1 MNFNNLTI
9 ILFLGAVLS
18 FTACKKDDDNV
29 ANPHNPNENELIT
42 TVQVLLTDVANPADQ
57 IKVTFRQMPGHRT
70 SLSPFV
76 EPMKLKANTTYSAE
90 IFLLDE
96 TKTPA
101 DTLSEEVRKEGN
113 EHQFFFKVQDA
124 NLTVLYD
131 DADDNGVPIGL
142 NNIFKTGEASTGN
155 LNIKLMHQGEEK
167 PKSGNGNEL
176 LGSTDVDVNFIVE
189 IE

>member
-9 ILFLGAVLS
+9 LLFLGIVLS

-29 ANPHNPNENELIT
+29 ANPQNPNENEMIT
-42 TVQVLLTDVANPADQ
+42 TVQVLLTNTANPADQ
-57 IKVTFRQMPGHRT
+57 VKVTYRQIQGLRT

-76 EPMKLKANTTYSAE
+76 ETMKLKANTTYSAE

-96 TKTPA
+96 SKTPA
-101 DTLSEEVRKEGN
+101 DTISNEVREEGDA
-113 EHQFFFKVQDA
+113 HQLFFKVQDA
-124 NLTVLYD
+124 NLTVSYD
-131 DADDNGVPIGL
+131 DEDENGVPIGL
-142 NNIFKTGEASTGN
+142 NNIFKTGEPSTGR
-155 LNIKLMHQGEEK
+155 LDITLKHQGEEK

-176 LGSTDVDVNFIVE
+176 LGSTDVDVKFILE